1 MELAS
6 PKDKNIEKLLEN
18 LFGRFGKTNFELT
31 NYWDGDL
38 CAIGLRNS
46 SDKEFLIYVSTW
58 AIQENRYFVEI
69 EDSDSEV
76 VLNGYTNGN
85 RNELE
90 FEEVCQLVAKYFRL
104 QPIYEK

>member
-6 PKDKNIEKLLEN
+6 PKDESIEGFLKK
-18 LFGRFGKTNFELT
+18 LFGRFGRTNFELT

-58 AIQENRYFVEI
+58 HVQENRYFVEI
-69 EDSDSEV
+69 EDSKSEIV
-76 VLNGYTNGN
+76 VNGYVNGN
-85 RNELE
+85 RSEIN
-90 FEEVCQLVAKYFRL
+90 FEEVCKLVAKYFRL